1 MCVAVVDGHFLLKL
15 LFIQEQQVGKKLLVG
30 HVAILSQGDLKVN
43 VFLSF
48 FCSGGYLNTPQNKTL
63 QEGPFPAQET
73 AFYTAYMKGFLLSTC
88 M

>member
-1 MCVAVVDGHFLLKL
+1 MCVAVVNSHFLLKL
-15 LFIQEQQVGKKLLVG
+15 LFIQEQQVGEKLLVG
-30 HVAILSQGDLKVN
+30 HVAILSQGDLKVK
-43 VFLSF
+43 SF
-48 FCSGGYLNTPQNKTL
+48 FEFFLFWGGQGIPQNKTL